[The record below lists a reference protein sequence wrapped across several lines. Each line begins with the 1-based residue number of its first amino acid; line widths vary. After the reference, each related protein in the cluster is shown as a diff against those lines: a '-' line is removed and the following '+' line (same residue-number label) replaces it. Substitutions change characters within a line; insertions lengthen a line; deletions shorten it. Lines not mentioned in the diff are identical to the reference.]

1 MASETRNAQGR
12 TYTKRVRAE
21 QEEAT
26 RERITEAAVKL
37 HGSIGPARTTVSG
50 VAEEAG
56 VQRATVYRHF
66 PDEVSLFA
74 ACSSHYWSSH
84 PLPDI
89 ESWKAS
95 RDRAQRLRRGFT
107 DFYEF
112 YAQNESMLDRTN
124 RDSHLVPAME
134 QPRAAFFAF
143 LEAAKEVLIA
153 GRPERGSA
161 RRRTSAAV
169 GHALLFGTWQSLTQL
184 QGLSNAEA
192 AAVMVAMVEGAGSA
206 RAPRSPHA

>member
-1 MASETRNAQGR
+1 MTNETKSATSR
-12 TYTKRVRAE
+12 TYKKRVRAE

-66 PDEVSLFA
+66 PDEVALFA
-74 ACSSHYWSSH
+74 ACTAHYWARN

-89 ESWKAS
+89 ESWKEI
-95 RDRAQRLRRGFT
+95 RDRGERLRHGIA

-112 YAQNESMLDRTN
+112 YSQNEPMLEKTG
-124 RDSHLVPAME
+124 RDAHLVPAMDA
-134 QPRAAFFAF
+134 PRQAIFAF
-143 LEAAKEVLIA
+143 LDAAAGILMK
-153 GRPERGSA
+153 GRPERGAA
-161 RRRTSAAV
+161 RRRTAAAV
-169 GHALLFGTWQSLTQL
+169 SHALLFATWQSLVRA

-206 RAPRSPHA
+206 RPPRSVHA

>member
-1 MASETRNAQGR
+1 MSVETA
-12 TYTKRVRAE
+12 KREYVKKARAE

-66 PDEVSLFA
+66 PDEASLFD
-74 ACSSHYWSSH
+74 ACSAHYWASH

-89 ESWKAS
+89 GSWKAI
-95 RDRAQRLRRGFT
+95 RDPGERLRRAFA
-107 DFYEF
+107 DFYAF
-112 YAQNESMLDRTN
+112 YEDNEAMLERTG
-124 RDSHLVPAME
+124 RDAHLVAAME
-134 QPRAAFFAF
+134 APRAAFFGF
-143 LEAAKEVLIA
+143 LEFAAGEIVK
-153 GRPERGSA
+153 GRPERGAA
-161 RRRTSAAV
+161 RRRTVAAV
-169 GHALLFGTWQSLTQL
+169 GHGLSFATWQSLTRI

-192 AAVMVAMVEGAGSA
+192 VAVAAAMVEGAGSA
-206 RAPRSPHA
+206 RPRHA